1 MPECQNLS
9 RGKGPLAS
17 NPAEVHH
24 HRMST
29 DYEERL
35 SHLQR
40 MVDDLSEV
48 VARQDTDIERLKKHL
63 SALIDRERDRDAAS
77 GSIALG
83 DERPPH
89 Y

>member
-1 MPECQNLS
+1 
-9 RGKGPLAS
+9 
-17 NPAEVHH
+17 
-24 HRMST
+24 MST
-29 DYEERL
+29 EYEERL

-48 VARQDTDIERLKKHL
+48 VARQDTDIERLKKQIAFL
-63 SALIDRERDRDAAS
+63 MDRERDRDAAS
-77 GSIALG
+77 GSIAIG